1 MTKKLYY
8 DDAYMYEFD
17 AVVLSCEE
25 KDGRFLTA
33 LDKTAFFPE
42 EGGQYADTGALGEV
56 NVTDV
61 QEKGGI
67 ILHYCDAPL
76 TVGESVHGVIDF
88 EQRYRRMQNHSGE
101 HVVSGIV
108 NRLFGYSNVGFHLG
122 NEDVTIDYNG
132 VLTREDL
139 LNIEKEANKVVYD
152 NVNITAYF
160 PSKEE
165 LEKLEYRSKKEIEG
179 EVRIVEV
186 DGCDVCACCAPHVKR
201 TGEIGIIKMLDF
213 EHYKGGVRCH
223 MLCGYTALEDYNVKY
238 ENVLK
243 ISNLFKVKQFETAE
257 AAERVYEQLVA
268 KDREITGLK
277 RKLAEKTVESIA
289 ETDRNICLFFDGI
302 EMDALR
308 HAVNLCVPK
317 TGGICAAFC
326 ENADGSYAYCM
337 GSQNVDLRKCSKDI
351 NTALCGRGGGQSSMI
366 QGSVKASKEEI
377 EKFFADFSE

>member
-1 MTKKLYY
+1 MTQKLYY
-8 DDAYMYEFD
+8 TDAYMSEFD
-17 AVVLSCEE
+17 ATVISCEE
-25 KDGRFLTA
+25 KDGKFLVC

-42 EGGQYADTGALGEV
+42 EGGQYADTGVLGEV
-56 NVTDV
+56 EVSDV

-67 ILHYCDAPL
+67 IYHYCSAPL
-76 TVGESVHGVIDF
+76 TQGETVHGVIDF

-108 NRLFGYSNVGFHLG
+108 NRIFGYSNVGFHLG

-132 VLTREDL
+132 VLTREQL
-139 LNIEKEANKVVYD
+139 LDIEREANKVIYD

-165 LEKLEYRSKKEIEG
+165 LQNLEYRSKKEIDG
-179 EVRIVEV
+179 EIRIVEV
-186 DGCDVCACCAPHVKR
+186 DGCDVCACCAPHVRR

-257 AAERVYEQLVA
+257 AAERVYEQLVN
-268 KDREITGLK
+268 KDREITALK
-277 RKLAEKTVESIA
+277 RKLAEKTVESA
-289 ETDRNICLFFDGI
+289 EKTDGSICLFFEDI

-308 HAVNLCVPK
+308 HAVNMCVDK
-317 TGGICAAFC
+317 CGKVCAAFC
-326 ENADGSYAYCM
+326 ANADGSYAYCM
-337 GSQNVDLRKCSKDI
+337 GSKTVDLRKCSKDI
-351 NTALCGRGGGQSSMI
+351 NSALNGRGGGQSAMI

-377 EKFFADFSE
+377 EKFFADFNG